1 MRTITKAL
9 ITLMAAITMCLTPLS
24 VIDDADAAT
33 VTTGKGGASIEAE
46 DVSIENFNRLVSDI
60 DRDRILNG
68 LDLEVETT
76 DIEIKEVKSLKRSIG
91 YRVNSG
97 DSKYV
102 YGDSYKL
109 KISYEKSSLTE
120 PYILFPLKDGLQS
133 LYNYVGTNE
142 APIGSALK
150 IEGDVETRTSLNV
163 QSEFYLTDDKNV
175 AETGTEMER
184 TTYVWYKLTFTYTDT
199 VNNVTKTF
207 TVEKKDMTVDIITT
221 AVDLLDNNRSKL
233 VGDDTVI
240 VTLYREH
247 NLEYGADYSF
257 DGKSASYYE
266 KHLSGVN
273 GTFNKGTAETLGVLS
288 TEDMTAKEKI
298 PYYSSEAEI
307 SLYSSDDVRDASLK
321 DDGEMKSFLK
331 TIGKVGDSYDT
342 AESIQGS
349 AAAVIG
355 TVEGTSD
362 VIFFVII
369 GVLAAATV
377 AMGVL
382 LLKKD

>member
-24 VIDDADAAT
+24 IIDDAEAAT
-33 VTTGKGGASIEAE
+33 ISTGDGGASIEAE
-46 DVSIENFNRLVSDI
+46 DVNMENFNRLVSDI
-60 DRDRILNG
+60 DRDQILYG

-91 YRVNSG
+91 YKVNSG

-120 PYILFPLKDGLQS
+120 PYILFPLHDGLQS

-163 QSEFYLTDDKNV
+163 QNDFYLTDDKNIV
-175 AETGTEMER
+175 ETDTEMER

-221 AVDLLDNNRSKL
+221 AADLLDNNRSKL
-233 VGDDTVI
+233 ASDDIVI

-273 GTFNKGTAETLGVLS
+273 GTFQKDTAEMLGVLS
-288 TEDMTAKEKI
+288 TDDVAAQKNI
-298 PYYSSEAEI
+298 PYYSDDAEI

-321 DDGEMKSFLK
+321 SNGAMKDFLK
-331 TIGKVGDSYDT
+331 TIGKVGDSYET

-349 AAAVIG
+349 SAAVIG

>member
-9 ITLMAAITMCLTPLS
+9 ITLMAAITMCLMPLS
-24 VIDDADAAT
+24 IMDDAEAAT
-33 VTTGKGGASIEAE
+33 ISTGDGGASIEAE
-46 DVSIENFNRLVSDI
+46 DVGMENFNRLVSDI
-60 DRDRILNG
+60 DRDQILYG

-91 YRVNSG
+91 YKVNSG

-120 PYILFPLKDGLQS
+120 PYILFPLEDGLQS

-233 VGDDTVI
+233 AADDTVI
-240 VTLYREH
+240 VTVYREH

-273 GTFNKGTAETLGVLS
+273 GTFQKDTAEMLGVLS
-288 TEDMTAKEKI
+288 TDDVAAQKNI
-298 PYYSSEAEI
+298 PYYSDDAEI

-321 DDGEMKSFLK
+321 SNGAMKDFLK
-331 TIGKVGDSYDT
+331 TIGKVGDSYET

-349 AAAVIG
+349 SAAVIG

-377 AMGVL
+377 AMGIL